1 MHDIQTG
8 IFLKATVQMTEI
20 KLSTDIFG
28 SELNGKFGSFAIVQ
42 LIRTRDILWS
52 AFVTDLWNLGKP
64 YCIILVHQE
73 TPLF

>member
-28 SELNGKFGSFAIVQ
+28 SELNGKFGSITDSQCRIQ
-42 LIRTRDILWS
+42 LR
-52 AFVTDLWNLGKP
+52 
-64 YCIILVHQE
+64 
-73 TPLF
+73 LFFESV

>member
-28 SELNGKFGSFAIVQ
+28 SELNGKFGSAVA
-42 LIRTRDILWS
+42 DGS
-52 AFVTDLWNLGKP
+52 VGNL
-64 YCIILVHQE
+64 
-73 TPLF
+73 